1 MRCFI
6 VILILSYAVKPH
18 VLSGESSAEP
28 SIKKHP
34 TFHQRVEGFSLS
46 LNSDEMEYL
55 LNDLPFTSE
64 LLRRYK
70 LHTLRVYRM
79 GEGLFYAEDHQG
91 MSGTFRLFMK
101 RPGYREYIGSGVIYS
116 RVAGEVRANVVASV
130 QYHDSGFQSIE
141 NDIEFWVLVDNKLL
155 HIFCKIFTP
164 ILHTIFTK
172 KIRVFINV
180 VQGLAERIRT
190 NPGILPA
197 W

>member
-6 VILILSYAVKPH
+6 VILILSYAVESH

-197 W
+197 R

>member
-1 MRCFI
+1 MM
-6 VILILSYAVKPH
+6 ILILSYAVKPH
-18 VLSGESSAEP
+18 VLSGEPSAEP

-46 LNSDEMEYL
+46 LTSAEMEYL

-70 LHTLRVYRM
+70 LHTLRVYRI
-79 GEGLFYAEDHQG
+79 GEGLFYAEDNQG

-101 RPGYREYIGSGVIYS
+101 RPGYREYAGGGVIYS
-116 RVAGEVRANVVASV
+116 RVAGEVRAGVIASV
-130 QYHDSGFQSIE
+130 QYHDSGLQSIE

-155 HIFCKIFTP
+155 HFFCKIFTP
-164 ILHTIFTK
+164 ILHTIFKK

-180 VQGLAERIRT
+180 VQDFAEKIRA
-190 NPGILPA
+190 NPDILPDR
-197 W
+197 